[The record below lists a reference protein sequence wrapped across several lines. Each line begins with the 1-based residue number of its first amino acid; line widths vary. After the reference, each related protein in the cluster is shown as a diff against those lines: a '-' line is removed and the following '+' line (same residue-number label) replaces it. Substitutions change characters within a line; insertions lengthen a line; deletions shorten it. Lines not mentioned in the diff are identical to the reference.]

1 MDLGN
6 ATLSWY
12 RLFVSS
18 AHGEVPKVD
27 LGNATLSWYRSYRL
41 HTGRFQSG
49 PWECHVSSARGRFQ
63 RRTLDATLS
72 WYRLFAPPARRGG
85 PKVDLGTATLSW
97 YRVFVSSARREVP
110 KVDLGNATLSW
121 YRVFVSSARREVP
134 KVDLGNA
141 TLSWYRLLISPA
153 RGEVPKVDLGIAN
166 KQTRHESWKPFQ
178 TPWDREKAL
187 NFSPR
192 AGGRRTMVF
201 LLVVSARM
209 RFGVPL
215 FWLCFRQPRR
225 VLQARVWYLRIVG
238 AICEGRRSVLRTS
251 RQAGAALFGRGRDQV
266 KMSREGEGYGQL
278 LKMRCA
284 AAEVCIFSS
293 SDLLG
298 GLGESSR
305 RSERGLVG

>member
-1 MDLGN
+1 M
-6 ATLSWY
+6 
-12 RLFVSS
+12 
-18 AHGEVPKVD
+18 
-27 LGNATLSWYRSYRL
+27 
-41 HTGRFQSG
+41 
-49 PWECHVSSARGRFQ
+49 
-63 RRTLDATLS
+63 
-72 WYRLFAPPARRGG
+72 
-85 PKVDLGTATLSW
+85 
-97 YRVFVSSARREVP
+97 
-110 KVDLGNATLSW
+110 
-121 YRVFVSSARREVP
+121 
-134 KVDLGNA
+134 DLGNA

-215 FWLCFRQPRR
+215 FWFCFRQPRR

-251 RQAGAALFGRGRDQV
+251 RQAGAALFGRGREKGQDVEERCGVRSTIVDTYVARRQKSV
-266 KMSREGEGYGQL
+266 LSHHQICREGWASQAGGRSEGSRG
-278 LKMRCA
+278 R
-284 AAEVCIFSS
+284 
-293 SDLLG
+293 
-298 GLGESSR
+298 ESSAQGWGPEGGGILASGSR
-305 RSERGLVG
+305 AASSISLRARGQRQDYPGDSFCGSAARIFWARS

>member
-1 MDLGN
+1 MPF
-6 ATLSWY
+6 LSLY
-12 RLFVSS
+12 RLC
-18 AHGEVPKVD
+18 A
-27 LGNATLSWYRSYRL
+27 
-41 HTGRFQSG
+41 GRFRREVVCIARTQGGSKTG
-49 PWECHVSSARGRFQ
+49 PWECNFVLVS
-63 RRTLDATLS
+63 LL
-72 WYRLFAPPARRGG
+72 
-85 PKVDLGTATLSW
+85 
-97 YRVFVSSARREVP
+97 VSSARREVP

-121 YRVFVSSARREVP
+121 YRLFVSSARREVP

-215 FWLCFRQPRR
+215 FWFCFRQPRR